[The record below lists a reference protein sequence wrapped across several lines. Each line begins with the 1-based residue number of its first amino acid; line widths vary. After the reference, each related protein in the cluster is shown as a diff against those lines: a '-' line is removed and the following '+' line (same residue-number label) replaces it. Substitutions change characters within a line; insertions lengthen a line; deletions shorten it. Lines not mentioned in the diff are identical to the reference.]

1 MSTERWVRLI
11 AGTLVTLSAVLSY
24 VHSPYWL
31 LFTLFLGLSLFQ
43 SALTRWCPMEKI
55 LHKLGTAP

>member
-11 AGTLVTLSAVLSY
+11 AGTLVTLSLVLSW

-31 LFTLFLGLSLFQ
+31 LFTLVLGLSLAQ
-43 SALTRWCPMEKI
+43 SALTQWCPMEKI
-55 LHKLGTAP
+55 LRKCGAA